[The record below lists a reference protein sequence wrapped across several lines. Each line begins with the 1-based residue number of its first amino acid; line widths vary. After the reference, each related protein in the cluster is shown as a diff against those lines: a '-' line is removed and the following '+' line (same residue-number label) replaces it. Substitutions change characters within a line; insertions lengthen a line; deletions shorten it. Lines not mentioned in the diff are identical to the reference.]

1 MMKAAI
7 GFRAKTGRAIAVA
20 LRSSSDGV
28 SFVWRQEVSLV
39 DPRVPETS
47 QPFHAVMDLPWPQA
61 VDRAKPFVA
70 AIERVAVAMLAD
82 MIRELRVAAIAVV
95 GSPDRDLAKIGNPHI
110 RAHAAEGIVFRQ
122 VIETAAK
129 HHRIDVR
136 SLSDRSPDL
145 RQTQTRLASLLKKFG
160 VEAGSPWRADEK
172 TAATAA
178 WLALR
183 GK

>member
-1 MMKAAI
+1 MTKVAI
-7 GFRAKTGRAIAVA
+7 GFRAKTGRAIAVT

-28 SFVWRQEVSLV
+28 SFLWRQEVSLV

-47 QPFHAVMDLPWPQA
+47 QPFHAVMDFFWPDA
-61 VDRAKPFVA
+61 IERAKPFVA
-70 AIERVAVAMLAD
+70 AIQRVAIAMLD
-82 MIRELRVAAIAVV
+82 DLMCDLTVHAIAVV

-129 HHRIDVR
+129 HHRIAVR
-136 SLSDRSPDL
+136 SFSDRSPDL
-145 RQTQTRLASLLKKFG
+145 RKTQTGLASQLKKFG
-160 VEAGSPWRADEK
+160 IEAGSPWRADEK

-178 WLALR
+178 WLALV